1 MAEDNNDPILGGSE
15 SSGDFVEGF
24 ASINPPGSPFQNWPG
39 GEGGWLH
46 QIVLYAAKEPWQFC
60 WYVLLLL
67 SPMFCISAVLSW
79 KLAQALDAQE
89 KDKARKNK
97 KKANLSKVKK
107 GKSD

>member
-1 MAEDNNDPILGGSE
+1 MADGSETILGGDAP
-15 SSGDFVEGF
+15 SGEGF
-24 ASINPPGSPFQNWPG
+24 ATTDPPLGSPFQNWPG
-39 GEGGWLH
+39 GENGWLH

-97 KKANLSKVKK
+97 KKINMNKVKK